1 MLSSNSPTPVQ
12 ESIVMI
18 GKRHVARTLHGAL
31 LIGLA
36 LPMLSQLARG
46 ETRPAIARG
55 KEIAERACSGCH
67 AINGSK
73 GATVQ
78 GTDVPSF
85 RAIAARPYQTQG
97 RLETYI
103 MVPHRPMPAIPL
115 ELSEVR
121 DVVAYILSL
130 K

>member
-1 MLSSNSPTPVQ
+1 MAAKWHAIRPL
-12 ESIVMI
+12 
-18 GKRHVARTLHGAL
+18 LGAF
-31 LIGLA
+31 
-36 LPMLSQLARG
+36 QLAAAFLTLTQLAHGQTQAPILRG
-46 ETRPAIARG
+46 Q
-55 KEIAERACSGCH
+55 EIAERACSGCH
-67 AINGSK
+67 AIDGSK

-85 RAIAARPYQTQG
+85 RAIATRPNQTAGQ
-97 RLETYI
+97 LETYI